1 MIFLEGEQSAKGVL
15 EYVGFESTR
24 SLFEYERA
32 LVSGFTPDSTAV
44 RDVAPILERLPP
56 DVDVGQSDCARTTQQ
71 KAAELYALLRDTSE
85 ETIKPLLCEI
95 LNAVT
100 RSDLKMVRAQAPES
114 LCPSSRQMADGA
126 MADDRLDSSPAQIT
140 DGREHEYLDAAHYVL
155 CGIAREMQL
164 NSNDGHSVVTRDL
177 GRKERLRLTDFRDM
191 AEARESQLD
200 LMEVA
205 ALRLYTTNV
214 YQLINWPLRNLNGGI
229 RHPLALASYC
239 ITNALKKLRVLNFQ
253 HARHGASYQSA
264 YLWRG
269 LKDKSITENFRV
281 NGGCEIACMSTSSDL
296 SVVSS
301 YSASKCPLLF
311 RIKIDSPMD
320 RGVRGSDWHRSFAQV
335 TALVSACCVPAFDRG
350 QVSLHAT
357 HICSSVCTALREAG
371 GHQVAQLLSWRG
383 GGALPTHDVLAA
395 Q

>member
-44 RDVAPILERLPP
+44 RDVAAILERLPP

-100 RSDLKMVRAQAPES
+100 RSDLKM
-114 LCPSSRQMADGA
+114 
-126 MADDRLDSSPAQIT
+126 IT

-320 RGVRGSDWHRSFAQV
+320 RGADIKWLSCFPGEEEVLYPPMTYLQPMFEQSIKGVTEGSVV
-335 TALVSACCVPAFDRG
+335 TLKAFFP
-350 QVSLHAT
+350 S
-357 HICSSVCTALREAG
+357 
-371 GHQVAQLLSWRG
+371 
-383 GGALPTHDVLAA
+383 
-395 Q
+395 